1 MSIESLAKS
10 MVPKDKWNFVF
21 IIFLINGIG
30 TLFPWNMLI
39 NADNYFVNFKLNV
52 TAPSEAVTDYRNH
65 FLSYLGIASKAPN
78 IFLQLLNL
86 FINAEGANFSLRII
100 ITLALQIGVFLFII
114 GTAAVNSTSWPGLF
128 FWLTMGSAAAINT
141 ANGVYQGCIYGIAS
155 RFPGTYINAITIGM
169 NLSGM
174 IASVLML
181 ISISVSHNSQMEA
194 IVFFS
199 FAVVLLAVCLVAEF
213 FIIKSNFYQFY
224 AHFKKTDQSA
234 VEFREGEEPKETIEI
249 SVSELKP
256 ENLPPLSKYL
266 FVIRCIWPQLLNI
279 LLIYIVSLSIFPA
292 VAARIPSTDGLLN
305 ERYYSSVFCFLF
317 FNVFVT
323 VGSATAQFVQWPGPR
338 WLVLPVLLR
347 VAFIPFF
354 LYCNYQ
360 PSDTLVRTVPVLFK
374 HDWMYILGIVALS
387 WSSGYLS
394 SLTMIY
400 APKAVPKSLAATAG
414 MLGALTIIVGIL
426 IGINTALIYP
436 RLFSKS

>member
-1 MSIESLAKS
+1 M
-10 MVPKDKWNFVF
+10 
-21 IIFLINGIG
+21 
-30 TLFPWNMLI
+30 
-39 NADNYFVNFKLNV
+39 
-52 TAPSEAVTDYRNH
+52 
-65 FLSYLGIASKAPN
+65 
-78 IFLQLLNL
+78 
-86 FINAEGANFSLRII
+86 
-100 ITLALQIGVFLFII
+100 
-114 GTAAVNSTSWPGLF
+114 
-128 FWLTMGSAAAINT
+128 
-141 ANGVYQGCIYGIAS
+141 
-155 RFPGTYINAITIGM
+155 
-169 NLSGM
+169 
-174 IASVLML
+174 
-181 ISISVSHNSQMEA
+181 
-194 IVFFS
+194 
-199 FAVVLLAVCLVAEF
+199 
-213 FIIKSNFYQFY
+213 
-224 AHFKKTDQSA
+224 
-234 VEFREGEEPKETIEI
+234 
-249 SVSELKP
+249 
-256 ENLPPLSKYL
+256 
-266 FVIRCIWPQLLNI
+266 
-279 LLIYIVSLSIFPA
+279 SIFPA